1 MAPKEKFMSDLNVD
15 FSESRSPENL
25 SARIQSLLTMPRD
38 DFREQVIPAARAVT
52 RREFGNEI
60 FACGLLAFSNICIN
74 DCTYCGLR
82 VSNTALPRMRLPVED
97 MRRAVE
103 RFRETGLDRVF
114 LVSGEDRA
122 YSVEDIAGVTAFAT
136 SLGFHVTLGLGEYP
150 EEALRVFQQAG
161 CDCYTLKFETANR
174 EMFRRCKPTADF
186 DSRMACIRSVK
197 PLGMELGSG
206 NIVGLE
212 GQTIDDL
219 VNDILLMRQLDID
232 WAPVVPYLP
241 APGTPMA
248 ETTPMGDV
256 SLLLREISLLRLLL
270 PRSIIT
276 AGQPKQGSTLGFADP
291 EGNRDALEAGANILF
306 VDITPHAMRRDF
318 QITPGR
324 ILPGVSHVDELLEG
338 MGLARK
344 RR

>member
-1 MAPKEKFMSDLNVD
+1 MRDITLPLSKPD
-15 FSESRSPENL
+15 SPE
-25 SARIQSLLTMPRD
+25 SLAADIRALLHTPWPE
-38 DFREQVIPAARAVT
+38 FRKQVIPAARETT
-52 RREFGNEI
+52 RREFGNEA
-60 FACGLLAFSNICIN
+60 FVCGLLAFSSVCVN

-97 MRRAVE
+97 IGRAID

-114 LVSGEDRA
+114 LVSGEDRS
-122 YSVEDIAGVTAFAT
+122 YSVEDIASVASYAK
-136 SLGFHVTLGLGEYP
+136 SLGFHVTLGIGEYP
-150 EEALRVFQQAG
+150 EDDMKAFRDAG
-161 CDCYTLKFETANR
+161 CDCYTLKFETSNR
-174 EMFRRCKPTADF
+174 EMFRRCKPTSNYD
-186 DSRMACIRSVK
+186 RRLACIRSAK

-212 GQTIDDL
+212 GQTVDDL
-219 VNDILLMRQLDID
+219 AEDILLMRELDID

-248 ETTPMGDV
+248 ESVPMGDV
-256 SLLLREISLLRLLL
+256 SLLLREIAILRILM
-270 PRSIIT
+270 PRAIIT
-276 AGQPKQGSTLGFADP
+276 AGQPKQGSKLGFADP

-324 ILPGVSHVDELLEG
+324 ILPGVGHVDRLLESVG
-338 MGLARK
+338 MKRK
-344 RR
+344 KGAG